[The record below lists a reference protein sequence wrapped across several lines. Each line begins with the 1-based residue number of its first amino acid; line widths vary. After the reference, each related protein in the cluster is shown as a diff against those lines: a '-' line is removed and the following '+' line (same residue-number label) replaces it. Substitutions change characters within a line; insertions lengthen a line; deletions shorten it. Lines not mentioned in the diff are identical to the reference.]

1 MSKVSSEQDQNVQ
14 KMSLSKLYFKLYF
27 ECSSMNM
34 HANIHNEVDLSCER
48 ILKYIS
54 TDFPVIQFKVSSD
67 FIASAIR
74 TSRN

>member
-1 MSKVSSEQDQNVQ
+1 MSKVSSEQEQNLQ

-27 ECSSMNM
+27 ECSSMHM
-34 HANIHNEVDLSCER
+34 HANNEVDLSCER